1 MRRPPAESTPWS
13 GCVLPE
19 PLPKL
24 ARALSRRLPATSYN
38 AGMNTKRPMLA
49 LAAVLAATVITGGA
63 AIAGLAHRPAPAAA
77 PAAVVQ
83 QHAPA
88 PAQSWDEGGD

>member
-1 MRRPPAESTPWS
+1 
-13 GCVLPE
+13 
-19 PLPKL
+19 
-24 ARALSRRLPATSYN
+24 
-38 AGMNTKRPMLA
+38 MLA

-77 PAAVVQ
+77 PVAVVQ